1 MNPSPKNNAGS
12 SRRPAIR
19 VTVHSGMKQG
29 VSYRF
34 EEPFRVGRDPS
45 CEIELRDSLVS
56 RYQAEFWF
64 LENRWWVI
72 DLQSGNGTFVNG
84 IRAEKTALSSGDRIA
99 FGPNGPALEVE
110 IEAAAPAPRPTP
122 PRHTTVEEMRAHYLE
137 GADDREAGEH
147 TVMIRQ
153 AFRQIQKRQKTR
165 YVITVA
171 LLSCLVVAAGT
182 VAWLKHRQVERQKR
196 LAEEIFYTM
205 KSMELDFAPFLK
217 AARERADAESL
228 AQVQK
233 YREQRRAMEDKYERF
248 LTELEIYEEGIS
260 PEKRLIL
267 QIARAFGECEI
278 RMPDGFVDEVMA
290 YVEKWKSSSRL
301 ANAVQRAEQR
311 GYTDIIVETLEGQG
325 LAPQFF
331 YLGLQESGFDLQAV
345 GPKTRFGIAKGIWQ
359 FIPTTG
365 ASYGLKIGPLKD
377 QRLFDPLDERH
388 HFSKSTRAAAS
399 YLRDIYDTEAQ
410 ASGLLVMA
418 SYNWGERRVI
428 ELIRKLPEN
437 PEARNF
443 WALLSS
449 YRNRIP
455 QETYDYVFWI
465 FSAAVIGENPSLFG
479 FSFDNPL
486 KRFQSKQM

>member
-1 MNPSPKNNAGS
+1 M
-12 SRRPAIR
+12 
-19 VTVHSGMKQG
+19 
-29 VSYRF
+29 
-34 EEPFRVGRDPS
+34 
-45 CEIELRDSLVS
+45 
-56 RYQAEFWF
+56 
-64 LENRWWVI
+64 
-72 DLQSGNGTFVNG
+72 
-84 IRAEKTALSSGDRIA
+84 
-99 FGPNGPALEVE
+99 
-110 IEAAAPAPRPTP
+110 
-122 PRHTTVEEMRAHYLE
+122 
-137 GADDREAGEH
+137 
-147 TVMIRQ
+147 
-153 AFRQIQKRQKTR
+153 
-165 YVITVA
+165 
-171 LLSCLVVAAGT
+171 
-182 VAWLKHRQVERQKR
+182 
-196 LAEEIFYTM
+196 
-205 KSMELDFAPFLK
+205 
-217 AARERADAESL
+217 
-228 AQVQK
+228 
-233 YREQRRAMEDKYERF
+233 
-248 LTELEIYEEGIS
+248 
-260 PEKRLIL
+260 
-267 QIARAFGECEI
+267 ARAFGECEI
-278 RMPDGFVDEVMA
+278 RMPDGFVNEVMA

-301 ANAVQRAEQR
+301 DNAVQRAEQR
-311 GYTDIIVETLEGQG
+311 GYTDIIVETLKGQG

-388 HFSKSTRAAAS
+388 HFSKSTRAAAN

-449 YRNRIP
+449 YRSQIP

-479 FSFDNPL
+479 FSFENPL
-486 KRFQSKQM
+486 RRFQSKQM